1 MQKIMIYK
9 FYKIMMSII
18 QQFITRSKLSR
29 VFKKEDD
36 KVSFE
41 FTERD
46 ATFIVSIPDNDV
58 KRFVKQYIR
67 LHGNNERNQN

>member
-1 MQKIMIYK
+1 
-9 FYKIMMSII
+9 MSII
-18 QQFITRSKLSR
+18 QQFITRSKLSK

-46 ATFIVSIPDNDV
+46 ATFIVSIPNNDV
-58 KRFVKQYIR
+58 KRFVNQYIR

>member
-1 MQKIMIYK
+1 
-9 FYKIMMSII
+9 MMSII